1 VYLMPASVPP
11 LPSLLPCY
19 PDELT
24 QVVQKANCNNL
35 LSAHNQVATLL
46 VAAWRV
52 DRSMVPLETWS
63 MFQLG
68 EGLIRLHQQAQQGE
82 WWLCMMALHMGTV
95 TCSLWR

>member
-1 VYLMPASVPP
+1 VDSYSQCTSVLP

-24 QVVQKANCNNL
+24 QVVQRANCNKL
-35 LSAHNQVATLL
+35 LSAHNQVASLL

-52 DRSMVPLETWS
+52 DRSMVPLETWT

-68 EGLIRLHQQAQQGE
+68 EGLIRQHQLAQQGE
-82 WWLCMMALHMGTV
+82 WWLCIML
-95 TCSLWR
+95 